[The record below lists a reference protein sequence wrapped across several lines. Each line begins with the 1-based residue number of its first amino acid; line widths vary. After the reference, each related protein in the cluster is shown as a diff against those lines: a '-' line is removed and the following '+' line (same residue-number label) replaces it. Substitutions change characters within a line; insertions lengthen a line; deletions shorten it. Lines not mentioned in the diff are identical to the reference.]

1 MTTRSTQ
8 PHIPTSRSSA
18 GDVGA
23 PAAVTLRS
31 ADGSAVI
38 RKISLDRS
46 TDAKVQREIQ
56 VLEQLYQPGIVRLA
70 DHGMDGPRPW
80 LETPFVGAST
90 LAQTGLRPD
99 AMARLFA
106 DCCRVVSALHEAR
119 WAHGSIAPGHI
130 VVDDSRRVT
139 LCSLGLAKFPAADAD
154 IESDRENLS
163 HVFDDAIASMEQPYR
178 SRLLACSSSI
188 RSTTALWEIARDID
202 DVLAEMPRLAD
213 TTTRPQ
219 RPAARNWRK
228 RFRSSKAPAIV
239 PHRDTPIRQI
249 AQRSGPTKRVKIVG
263 AAAVAA
269 LSTGCISWL
278 TGSGSDAD
286 RDDAP
291 VTSVFADPDTPVSVQ
306 PTRIQ
311 PASASASPAATTTV
325 KCAAADSPHRA
336 DPDGDGCFEDV
347 DVVRGLVRIGD
358 RWYQPG
364 VEGDVSALGDFD
376 CDGGTD
382 LALLRPTTG
391 EIFLFRTWPTDGP
404 LEMRAVAV
412 RPDATDL
419 QAGKNGSSS
428 CWELSTVS
436 NGKPAPFP
444 IPNAPDTTT
453 TPAKPTTPTRPSP

>member
-1 MTTRSTQ
+1 MARNALRWSVDARPNGASTRCDG
-8 PHIPTSRSSA
+8 TSLRRLLPRR
-18 GDVGA
+18 VGT
-23 PAAVTLRS
+23 PR
-31 ADGSAVI
+31 GSLGS
-38 RKISLDRS
+38 RLDRS
-46 TDAKVQREIQ
+46 
-56 VLEQLYQPGIVRLA
+56 
-70 DHGMDGPRPW
+70 
-80 LETPFVGAST
+80 GA
-90 LAQTGLRPD
+90 
-99 AMARLFA
+99 
-106 DCCRVVSALHEAR
+106 H
-119 WAHGSIAPGHI
+119 
-130 VVDDSRRVT
+130 RR
-139 LCSLGLAKFPAADAD
+139 G
-154 IESDRENLS
+154 
-163 HVFDDAIASMEQPYR
+163 
-178 SRLLACSSSI
+178 
-188 RSTTALWEIARDID
+188 STTALWEIARDID

-213 TTTRPQ
+213 AATGSQ

-286 RDDAP
+286 RDDVPA
-291 VTSVFADPDTPVSVQ
+291 TSVFA
-306 PTRIQ
+306 
-311 PASASASPAATTTV
+311 A
-325 KCAAADSPHRA
+325 PHRA

-404 LEMRAVAV
+404 LEMREVAE

-436 NGKPAPFP
+436 NGKTAPFP